1 MENITIE
8 LNYDEVKTIRM
19 ALCILKEWDEVQKQ
33 RKIYSREVKKSID
46 MEIETCMEL
55 LELDGKVYK
64 AWMKAWKKSLERNTK
79 GGKNE

>member
-8 LNYDEVKTIRM
+8 LTYDEVKTIRK

-33 RKIYSREVKKSID
+33 RKLYSREVKNSID

-64 AWMKAWKKSLERNTK
+64 AWMKAWKKAWKET
-79 GGKNE
+79 